1 MHTEATPHTQPQARP
16 EPVIDT
22 LPEPIVILD
31 ASGTLDYANPA
42 AERLFDYPLG
52 QLPGRAFISLLA
64 EPHQGSL
71 TDALGRFARGESVPA
86 LAERRETVGVRSDG
100 STVAIELSVTEMSAG
115 EQRLLVVMIRDIREQ
130 KRAEARLR
138 HAAEHDPLTGLPNR
152 STFEEQLTRHVE
164 YAARYGNA
172 GSVVAVGIDNF
183 KYVNDSLGHEA
194 GDELLREVAGQ
205 LQARLRKTDLLA
217 RLSGDVF
224 ALLLH
229 GAGEAKAQK
238 VAEELLAML
247 RDHSF
252 VLNGQA
258 IRVTASAGLTAL
270 EERPVTGAELI
281 AEADVAMYSA
291 KEGGRDRVFV
301 YKPEGREQSE
311 LKRAWSERVRQAT
324 ERGLFV
330 LVCQPIVELA
340 SGQETQYEVL
350 LRMRGED
357 GGLVE
362 PGAFLST
369 AERFGLIQGV
379 DRWVTQQAMRLI
391 AAHRQEG
398 RSLMLEVNLSGR
410 TMGDPNFT
418 SQVARELTAT
428 GIDPASIVFEVT
440 ETAAVADIE
449 QARAFADGLTK
460 LGCRFALD
468 DFGAGYASF
477 YYLKHLP
484 ISYLKIDGEF
494 IKKLPETPTDQL
506 IVKALVDVCRGLGIK
521 TIAEFV
527 GSEETMA
534 VLRQLGVDYAQG
546 YHLGKPRPVAELR
559 RPDGEAVRPAE

>member
-1 MHTEATPHTQPQARP
+1 VHTSEASPQVQPQARP
-16 EPVIDT
+16 EPVIDA
-22 LPEPIVILD
+22 LPEAVVIVD
-31 ASGTLDYANPA
+31 ANGMLDYANPA
-42 AERLFDYPLG
+42 AELLFDYPVG
-52 QLPGRAFISLLA
+52 QLPGRAFTSLLA
-64 EPHQGSL
+64 EPHQAAYA
-71 TDALGRFARGESVPA
+71 DALARFAKGETVPE
-86 LAERRETVGVRSDG
+86 LAERRESVGVRGDG
-100 STVAIELSVTEMSAG
+100 STVAIELTLTEMATG
-115 EQRLLVVMIRDIREQ
+115 AERLLVASVRDMREQ

-138 HAAEHDPLTGLPNR
+138 HAAEHDAVTGLPNR
-152 STFEEQLTRHVE
+152 ATFDGLLTQHVE

-172 GSVVAVGIDNF
+172 GSVVALGMDNF
-183 KYVNDSLGHEA
+183 KYVNDSLGNEA
-194 GDELLREVAGQ
+194 GDQLLREVAG
-205 LQARLRKTDLLA
+205 LLRGRLRKTDVLA

-224 ALLLH
+224 AALLH

-238 VAEELLAML
+238 VGEELLAL
-247 RDHSF
+247 LHGHPF

-258 IRVTASAGLTAL
+258 MRVTASAGLTAL
-270 EERPVTGAELI
+270 DERPVTGAELL
-281 AEADVAMYSA
+281 AEADAAMYSA
-291 KEGGRDRVFV
+291 KEAGRNRVFV
-301 YKPEGREQSE
+301 YQPEGREQAE

-340 SGQETQYEVL
+340 SGKETQYEVL

-391 AAHRQEG
+391 ASHRQEG
-398 RSLMLEVNLSGR
+398 RSLTLEVNLSGR

-428 GIDPASIVFEVT
+428 GIDPANIVFEVT
-440 ETAAVADIE
+440 ETAAVADIQ
-449 QARAFADGLTK
+449 QAKAFAEGLTR

-494 IKKLPETPTDQL
+494 VRALPETAADQL
-506 IVKALVDVCRGLGIK
+506 IVKALVDVCHGLGIK
-521 TIAEFV
+521 TVAEFV
-527 GSEETMA
+527 GSEETMSA
-534 VLRQLGVDYAQG
+534 LRQLGVDYAQG
-546 YHLGKPRPVAELR
+546 YHVGKPRPVAELR
-559 RPDGEAVRPAE
+559 SVAAQGG

>member
-1 MHTEATPHTQPQARP
+1 
-16 EPVIDT
+16 VIDA
-22 LPEPIVILD
+22 LPEAIVILD
-31 ASGTLDYANPA
+31 QSGTVAYANPA
-42 AERLFDYPLG
+42 AERLFDYPVG
-52 QLPGRAFISLLA
+52 QMPGRAFTSLLA
-64 EPHQGSL
+64 EPQQAAYAE
-71 TDALGRFARGESVPA
+71 ALGRFAQGESVPR
-86 LAERRETVGVRSDG
+86 LAERREAVGVRSDG
-100 STVAIELSVTEMSAG
+100 STVAIELSLTEMGAG
-115 EQRLLVVMIRDIREQ
+115 EARMLVAMVRDIREQ

-138 HAAEHDPLTGLPNR
+138 HAAEHDALTGLPNR
-152 STFEEQLTRHVE
+152 ATFEELLTRHVE
-164 YAARYGNA
+164 YVARYGNA

-183 KYVNDSLGHEA
+183 KYVNDALGHEA
-194 GDELLREVAGQ
+194 GDELLREVAGL
-205 LQARLRKTDLLA
+205 LQGRLRKTDVLA

-224 ALLLH
+224 ATLLH
-229 GAGEAKAQK
+229 GAGEAKAQT
-238 VAEELLAML
+238 VAEELVAIL
-247 RDHSF
+247 RDHAF
-252 VLNGQA
+252 VLQGQA

-270 EERPVTGAELI
+270 QERPVTGAELL
-281 AEADVAMYSA
+281 AEADIAMYSA
-291 KEGGRDRVFV
+291 KEAGRDRVFV
-301 YKPEGREQSE
+301 HKPEGREQSE
-311 LKRAWSERVRQAT
+311 MKRAWSERIRQAT

-340 SGQETQYEVL
+340 SGEETQFEVL

-391 AAHRQEG
+391 AAHRQQG
-398 RSLMLEVNLSGR
+398 RSLMLEVNLSGK

-418 SQVARELTAT
+418 AQVARELTAT

-449 QARAFADGLTK
+449 QAKAFAHDLTR

-494 IKKLPETPTDQL
+494 VKALPETPTDQL

-521 TIAEFV
+521 TVAEFV
-527 GSEETMA
+527 GSEETMG

-546 YHLGKPRPVAELR
+546 YHIGKPRPVAELR
-559 RPDGEAVRPAE
+559 AAAAAP